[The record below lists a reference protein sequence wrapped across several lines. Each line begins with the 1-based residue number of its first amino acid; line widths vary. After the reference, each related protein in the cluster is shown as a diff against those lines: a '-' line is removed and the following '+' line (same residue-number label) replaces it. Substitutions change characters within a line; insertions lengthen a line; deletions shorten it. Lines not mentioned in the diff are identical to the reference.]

1 MRQIQGGSAYEMM
14 VNNRFAYDDLGKIK
28 RHNLIGWQ
36 PFLNLGKLG
45 IWTSGTHLYVTTT
58 RGKAPSYQ
66 DTEDDIKRCD
76 REHPVLRLMY
86 LNGYVSFYSTKT
98 YLIFKDYLKI

>member
-14 VNNRFAYDDLGKIK
+14 VNNSFAYDDLGKIK

-36 PFLNLGKLG
+36 PYLNIGKLG
-45 IWTSGTHLYVTTT
+45 IWSSGTHFYVTTS
-58 RGKAPSYQ
+58 RGKAMSYM

-76 REHPVLRLMY
+76 REHPELRLMY

-98 YLIFKDYLKI
+98 YLTFKDYLKI